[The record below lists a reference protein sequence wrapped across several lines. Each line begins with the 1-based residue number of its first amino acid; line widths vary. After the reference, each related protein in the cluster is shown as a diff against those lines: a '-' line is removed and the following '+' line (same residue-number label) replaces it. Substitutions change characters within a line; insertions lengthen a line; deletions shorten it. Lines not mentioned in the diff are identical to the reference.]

1 MFGKILIQGAIIFV
15 LICVEVKLGL
25 GGVSQ

>member
-15 LICVEVKLGL
+15 FICVEVKLGL